1 MQLQFLGWKTG
12 WVDGIRVGSAED
24 QISECEYVE
33 TAGMKQEKRLWNMNR
48 VIHEL
53 GPTSKPN
60 MGVME
65 SLYERE
71 SNTEKTFKELLA
83 ENFPYLS
90 WTQRSSKLNQ
100 P

>member
-1 MQLQFLGWKTG
+1 
-12 WVDGIRVGSAED
+12 
-24 QISECEYVE
+24 
-33 TAGMKQEKRLWNMNR
+33 MNY
-48 VIHEL
+48 

-83 ENFPYLS
+83 ENFPHLS
-90 WTQRSSKLNQ
+90 
-100 P
+100 